1 MAITVVS
8 NFWALPPNWRETMW
22 PQVQQLGVPELD
34 AAFTKAAAILTNRT
48 EVEVQDIADHL
59 VQSIALTGG
68 SSDPKYAVPD
78 PRSIFAIYCCD
89 GNGSAPPQ
97 WHFMEALAVGT
108 VLALAGAWRTSDQAK
123 ITKQSSH
130 SGKVLASARAFSEW
144 LYLVHSLA
152 TSTETVDLLLPNL
165 VRTAAKKKV
174 TKNASKKSKGVWDAK
189 LEPERQKVYAAYESG
204 KPWGST
210 LDAATKIYFADV
222 TKAVG
227 SDQLYKWLLKYV
239 KEKKKG

>member
-8 NFWALPPNWRETMW
+8 NYWALPPKWRETMGS
-22 PQVQQLGVPELD
+22 QIQQLGVPELD
-34 AAFTKAAAILTNRT
+34 AAFTKAAALLTNRT
-48 EVEVQDIADHL
+48 EVEVQEISDLL
-59 VQSIALTGG
+59 VQLIAVTGG
-68 SSDPKYAVPD
+68 ASDPKYVVPD
-78 PRSIFAIYCCD
+78 PREIFRLYCHD
-89 GNGSAPPQ
+89 SMETAPDC
-97 WHFMEALAVGT
+97 HFMEALAVGT
-108 VLALAGAWRTSDQAK
+108 VLALAGAWRTFDQTK

-130 SGKVLASARAFSEW
+130 SAKALSSARAFSEW

-152 TSTETVDLLLPNL
+152 TSTETVELLLPNL

-204 KPWGST
+204 KPWEST